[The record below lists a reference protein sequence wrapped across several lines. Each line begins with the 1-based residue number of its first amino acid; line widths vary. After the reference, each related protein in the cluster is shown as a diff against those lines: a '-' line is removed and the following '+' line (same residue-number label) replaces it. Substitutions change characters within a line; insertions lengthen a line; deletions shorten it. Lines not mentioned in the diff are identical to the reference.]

1 MWSFNTA
8 PRGVNIGLHSL
19 FFKSKHSGGNCKHS
33 SEVIFYLT
41 YSLTLC
47 EVLKSPESA
56 VSKKH
61 IPERKCGS
69 FTVLH
74 AKKFWENDS
83 CSCKLLSWTCPNLH
97 SQRRRLIWTSET
109 CSKHSILHIWITL
122 VQLSGEGR
130 RPNWRTEKNVWEASS
145 TLLSS
150 YY

>member
-8 PRGVNIGLHSL
+8 PRGVNIGLHIL
-19 FFKSKHSGGNCKHS
+19 FCKSKHSEGNCKHS

-47 EVLKSPESA
+47 EVLKSPGSA

-61 IPERKCGS
+61 IPEGECGS
-69 FTVLH
+69 FTVLR
-74 AKKFWENDS
+74 AKDFEKMIAAFV
-83 CSCKLLSWTCPNLH
+83 SWTCPNLH
-97 SQRRRLIWTSET
+97 SQRGRLIWTSET

-122 VQLSGEGR
+122 VQLSGKGR
-130 RPNWRTEKNVWEASS
+130 RPTWRVEKNVWEVSS